1 MPINHTLAPWK
12 APASQFGYVTAID
25 NYGNPVTVCSA
36 RSEADAR
43 LISAAPDLLDAL
55 ESLAHLQVKG
65 HALIDRLQ
73 FSDEGRALSDKIT
86 RAIAKA
92 KGDA

>member
-1 MPINHTLAPWK
+1 M
-12 APASQFGYVTAID
+12 AID
-25 NYGNPVTVCSA
+25 NYGNPVTVCTT
-36 RSEADAR
+36 RTEADAR

-92 KGDA
+92 KGGA

>member
-1 MPINHTLAPWK
+1 MVKTLAPWH
-12 APASQFGYVTAID
+12 APASQFGYVMAID
-25 NYGNPVTVCSA
+25 NYGNPVTVCTT
-36 RSEADAR
+36 RTEADAR

-92 KGDA
+92 KGGA

>member
-1 MPINHTLAPWK
+1 MVKTLAPWH
-12 APASQFGYVTAID
+12 ASASQFGYVTAID
-25 NYGNPVTVCSA
+25 NYGNPVTVCTT
-36 RSEADAR
+36 RTEADAR

-65 HALIDRLQ
+65 HALIHRLQ

>member
-1 MPINHTLAPWK
+1 MVKTLAPWY

-25 NYGNPVTVCSA
+25 NYGNPVTVCTT
-36 RSEADAR
+36 RTEADAR

-86 RAIAKA
+86 HAIAKA
-92 KGDA
+92 KGKA